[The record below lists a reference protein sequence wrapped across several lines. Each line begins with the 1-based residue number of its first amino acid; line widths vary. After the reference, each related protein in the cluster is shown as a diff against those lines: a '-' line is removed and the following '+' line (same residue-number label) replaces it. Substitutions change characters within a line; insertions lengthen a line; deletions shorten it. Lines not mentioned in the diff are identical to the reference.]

1 MEITSVRRSLS
12 IRRMNGPDRCFP
24 LCRAIIEKY
33 RERESSLFSCPIQR
47 ERFTK
52 RLMEWRQ
59 HFANKF
65 PKRLWISELIG
76 KYYRGSLFFS
86 SCNEAGKREAE
97 RNKKVNEPA
106 RAHDK
111 RCDINAVSR

>member
-52 RLMEWRQ
+52 RLMEWRLSPTNFQ
-59 HFANKF
+59 RDFGFQSLLENITGEAYFFHLVTK
-65 PKRLWISELIG
+65 PVREKR
-76 KYYRGSLFFS
+76 
-86 SCNEAGKREAE
+86 REI
-97 RNKKVNEPA
+97 R
-106 RAHDK
+106 R
-111 RCDINAVSR
+111 

>member
-12 IRRMNGPDRCFP
+12 IRGMNGPDRCFP

-33 RERESSLFSCPIQR
+33 RERESSLFSFLIQR
-47 ERFTK
+47 ERFTEE
-52 RLMEWRQ
+52 RNGDFRQ
-59 HFANKF
+59 Q
-65 PKRLWISELIG
+65 ISEETLNFNAYWKILPPKLIF
-76 KYYRGSLFFS
+76 SS
-86 SCNEAGKREAE
+86 SCNKAGKRETE
-97 RNKKVNEPA
+97 RNKKVSERA